1 MIFINYAIRNEKL
14 SIADMD
20 FMTRMTRNLQK
31 GKAMITLDKV
41 KIELQ
46 RQMNIFIEYIPAAW
60 IITS

>member
-46 RQMNIFIEYIPAAW
+46 RQMNLKIKKITEYIH
-60 IITS
+60 

>member
-1 MIFINYAIRNEKL
+1 MIFITMSSEKL

-41 KIELQ
+41 KIEL
-46 RQMNIFIEYIPAAW
+46 
-60 IITS
+60 